1 MKQLVMFWKLK
12 YIGLDKYISFLS
24 ATITYRTTKR
34 VNNKTDPMYSL

>member
-1 MKQLVMFWKLK
+1 
-12 YIGLDKYISFLS
+12 LS